1 LSTAQQFGGAIGV
14 AIIGEIFFATVGAG
28 AAGAFRAAFQ
38 VAAPAAALGF
48 LACALLSMA
57 LPRTAV
63 TDAYA

>member
-1 LSTAQQFGGAIGV
+1 LSTAQQLGGAVGV

-28 AAGAFRAAFQ
+28 AADAFRAALE
-38 VAAPAAALGF
+38 VAAPVAALGF

-63 TDAYA
+63 SDAYA